1 MCPSDHT
8 AVGPMDNSD
17 AVGAGNGQALA
28 DLVWKYYFSEEINQA
43 EIEVQEALAPRTSI
57 SKKKLLLRKVSEGR
71 GRMTIL
77 LMPDIRDQSSAFSRE
92 KAAYPFFKALLF
104 VTADRRAA
112 TRRNR
117 NCKLLAQNYG

>member
-1 MCPSDHT
+1 
-8 AVGPMDNSD
+8 MDNSD
-17 AVGAGNGQALA
+17 AVGADNGQDLA
-28 DLVWKYYFSEEINQA
+28 DLVWKYFSEEINQA

-57 SKKKLLLRKVSEGR
+57 SKKKLLLRKVSKGR

-77 LMPDIRDQSSAFSRE
+77 LMPDIRDQSSAFYRE

-112 TRRNR
+112 TEAES
-117 NCKLLAQNYG
+117 KL